1 MYVPFQDA
9 LLLPIDFNAGTYK
22 VGSITLPQID
32 ALAARGKDG
41 KIWLSLTNLDPN
53 NAVDFAGG
61 VQGVSASSAEGEVL
75 TADQV
80 DTVNSFDAPSAVAP
94 KAVRFQA
101 SGGTLVVKLP
111 PRSVTVVRL
120 EP

>member
-1 MYVPFQDA
+1 MPVIYDRV
-9 LLLPIDFNAGTYK
+9 
-22 VGSITLPQID
+22 
-32 ALAARGKDG
+32 
-41 KIWLSLTNLDPN
+41 
-53 NAVDFAGG
+53 
-61 VQGVSASSAEGEVL
+61 ASPHHP
-75 TADQV
+75 ADQV